1 LLDSLLQET
10 IACTTMLV
18 HLLLVCFL
26 GQCLA
31 GADEAVTAT
40 NLDENNFKDLVGG
53 SPHFVMF
60 FAPWCG
66 HCKRLAPT
74 WEEMAAKHNKDVD
87 SEVTIAK
94 VDCTVA
100 TALCSA
106 QDVTG
111 YPTLKFFKN
120 GAEKDDG
127 VKYRGN
133 RDAAALEKFIAEK
146 LGNEIPDEKPATPES
161 GEPVVENGLYIL
173 GSASFSAVVG
183 KGDTFIKFYAP
194 WCGHCQK
201 LAPAWDELAK
211 SYEKDEQVKIA
222 KVDCTQHQAVC
233 QEHEIR
239 GYPTLAYFRNG
250 NKMETYKGAR
260 TLAELKDFVNT
271 EKGEA
276 GKDAAEDGK
285 VPEPK
290 AASPVIKLD
299 KDNFEAETKSGVAFV
314 KFFAPWCGHCKRLA
328 PTWEELAKKFGD
340 NEDVVIGHV
349 DCTAADNINRPLCDA
364 QGVNGFPTLHI
375 YKDGVKA
382 EEYNGK
388 RDLAELAKFVEKHLA
403 AEPVK
408 KEEKDEL

>member
-1 LLDSLLQET
+1 MISS
-10 IACTTMLV
+10 TMLF
-18 HLLLVCFL
+18 HLLFACLL
-26 GQCLA
+26 GHCLA

-40 NLDENNFKDLVGG
+40 NLDENNFKSLVGG

-66 HCKRLAPT
+66 HCKRLAPV
-74 WEEMAAKHNKDVD
+74 WEELAAKHNKDVD

-100 TALCSA
+100 TSLCSA

-133 RDAAALEKFIAEK
+133 RDAASLEKFIADK
-146 LGNEIPDEKPATPES
+146 LGNEVPEEKPAAPAS
-161 GEPVVENGLYIL
+161 AEPVVENGLYIL
-173 GSASFSAVVG
+173 SSSSFSDVVG

-201 LAPAWDELAK
+201 LAPAWDELAAGLK
-211 SYEKDEQVKIA
+211 GDKDVKIA

-233 QEHEIR
+233 QEHEVR
-239 GYPTLAYFRNG
+239 GYPTLLYFRAG
-250 NKMETYKGAR
+250 RKIETYKGAR
-260 TLAELKDFVNT
+260 SLADLKSFVNT
-271 EKGEA
+271 QKAAA
-276 GKDAAEDGK
+276 GKDDTEDGK

-290 AASPVIKLD
+290 TGSPVAKLD
-299 KDNFEAETKSGVAFV
+299 NDNFEDEVKSGLAFV

-328 PTWEELAKKFGD
+328 PTWEDLAKKYQGTTG
-340 NEDVVIGHV
+340 VVIGHV
-349 DCTAADNINRPLCDA
+349 DCTADDNLNRPLCSA
-364 QGVNGFPTLHI
+364 QGVKGFPTLI
-375 YKDGVKA
+375 VFKDGVKV
-382 EEYNGK
+382 EEYSGK
-388 RDLAELAKFVEKHLA
+388 RDLEALTGFVEKHLA
-403 AEPVK
+403 AEPT
-408 KEEKDEL
+408 KDEL

>member
-1 LLDSLLQET
+1 MMFFSLVLVSLLG
-10 IACTTMLV
+10 LS
-18 HLLLVCFL
+18 L
-26 GQCLA
+26 
-31 GADEAVTAT
+31 ADEKAPSAT
-40 NLDENNFKDLVGG
+40 DLDDSNFKDLVGG

-66 HCKRLAPT
+66 HCKRLAPV
-74 WEEMAAKHNKDVD
+74 WEEMAGKHNKDVD

-120 GAEKDDG
+120 GFEKEDG

-133 RDAAALEKFIAEK
+133 RDAASLEKFIAEK
-146 LGNEIPDEKPATPES
+146 LGNEIPEEKPATPES
-161 GEPVVENGLYIL
+161 SEPVVEAGLYIL
-173 GSASFSAVVG
+173 GESSFSSVVG

-201 LAPAWDELAK
+201 LAPAWEELAK
-211 SYEKDEQVKIA
+211 SFADDKQVKIA

-233 QEHEIR
+233 QEHEVR

-250 NKMETYKGAR
+250 QKLETYKGAR
-260 TLAELKDFVNT
+260 NIADLKDFVNT

-276 GKDAAEDGK
+276 GKAVSEDGK

-290 AASPVIKLD
+290 AAAAVASLNNE
-299 KDNFEAETKSGVAFV
+299 NFEAETKTGVAFV

-328 PTWEELAKKFGD
+328 PTWEELAKKYSD
-340 NEDVVIGHV
+340 NSGVVIGHV
-349 DCTAADNINRPLCDA
+349 DCTAADNLNRPLCDA
-364 QGVNGFPTLHI
+364 QGVNGFPTLNI

-388 RDLAELAKFVEKHLA
+388 RDLAELEKFVEKHLA
-403 AEPVK
+403 AAPAPA
-408 KEEKDEL
+408 KENEKDEL

>member
-1 LLDSLLQET
+1 MFLYLVLFSLLGLT
-10 IACTTMLV
+10 
-18 HLLLVCFL
+18 
-26 GQCLA
+26 LA
-31 GADEAVTAT
+31 EEKAPSAT
-40 NLDENNFKDLVGG
+40 DLDDSNFKDLVGG

-66 HCKRLAPT
+66 HCKRLAPV
-74 WEEMAAKHNKDVD
+74 WEEMAGKLNKDVD

-120 GAEKDDG
+120 GFEKEDG

-133 RDAAALEKFIAEK
+133 RDAASLEKFIAEK

-161 GEPVVENGLYIL
+161 SEPVVENGLYIL
-173 GSASFSAVVG
+173 GESSFSSVVA

-211 SYEKDEQVKIA
+211 SFAEDKQVKIA

-233 QEHEIR
+233 QEHEIK

-250 NKMETYKGAR
+250 QKLETYKGAR
-260 TLAELKDFVNT
+260 NLADLKDFVST

-276 GKDAAEDGK
+276 VKPVSEDGK

-290 AASPVIKLD
+290 AAAAVSNLNNDI
-299 KDNFEAETKSGVAFV
+299 FEAETKTGVAFV

-328 PTWEELAKKFGD
+328 PTWEELAKK
-340 NEDVVIGHV
+340 
-349 DCTAADNINRPLCDA
+349 
-364 QGVNGFPTLHI
+364 
-375 YKDGVKA
+375 YS
-382 EEYNGK
+382 GK
-388 RDLAELAKFVEKHLA
+388 TMVSLIDTS
-403 AEPVK
+403 
-408 KEEKDEL
+408 